1 MTYKEQKAENW
12 CSNRN
17 RNKHL
22 TWLRSCTKDNLQ
34 CPNVREPV
42 ESSNFN
48 KTMVTQV
55 PDNTQFTPGKLNKI
69 KLSIGKLNYSGS
81 FCY

>member
-1 MTYKEQKAENW
+1 MKYKEQKAENW

-22 TWLRSCTKDNLQ
+22 TWLRSCTNDTLQ

-48 KTMVTQV
+48 KTMLTQV
-55 PDNTQFTPGKLNKI
+55 TDNTQFTPGKLNKL
-69 KLSIGKLNYSGS
+69 KLSKSKLNYSGS
-81 FCY
+81 FY